1 MIDRYLAPVFR
12 SRLLWRIYT
21 GYVVVIL
28 VCTLV
33 VGALASRQVTANGL
47 QEINQ
52 SLAVRASMLAELAE
66 DALVSLNPDLQQ
78 TIARLGKRTEARLTV
93 IAADGRVVADSEE
106 LPQNMDNH
114 GQRPEI
120 QEARVHGV
128 ASTSRYSDTL
138 QQQMVYRAVTVVRDG
153 QLTGFVRV
161 SLPLTA
167 VDQKLA
173 ELRWHAL
180 IGALLA
186 ALAALI
192 FGFFIARRLA
202 EPLRNMTEIAEAIS
216 EGDFNRRIETTSRD
230 EIGQLAR
237 AFNRMARSSAVRMSE
252 ITANHDRLSKILT
265 GMVEGV
271 VGVDP
276 EEKIIHINH
285 AARTLL
291 ALSTIDCVG
300 RPFWEIVRNQE
311 INAALAE
318 ALKTRGV
325 TKTLMRQPT
334 EAHDR
339 VVEIY
344 AAALQDDAGD
354 SVGAVIVL
362 HDISDLAHLERVRRD
377 FVANASHELKTPIT
391 AIRGMTETILED
403 PQMDSETQRGFIE
416 RVHTQSLRLSQL
428 VLDLL
433 TISRLDNQQ
442 MNDQGQRF
450 DLATIVRQSAV
461 AVQEVCTMRQLLLEL
476 NLPAEPVLI
485 PGDSQAMAQL
495 VDNLLDNAAKYTQ
508 PHGKIS
514 ATIDQ
519 QADSIRLVI
528 ADTGIGISPKYQ
540 SRIFERF
547 YRVDAARSKEL
558 GGTGLG
564 LSIVKHIAELHGGTV
579 SVQSQLSVGTTF
591 TVTLPA

>member
-202 EPLRNMTEIAEAIS
+202 EPLRNMTEIAEADLI
-216 EGDFNRRIETTSRD
+216 
-230 EIGQLAR
+230 
-237 AFNRMARSSAVRMSE
+237 
-252 ITANHDRLSKILT
+252 
-265 GMVEGV
+265 
-271 VGVDP
+271 
-276 EEKIIHINH
+276 
-285 AARTLL
+285 
-291 ALSTIDCVG
+291 AL
-300 RPFWEIVRNQE
+300 
-311 INAALAE
+311 
-318 ALKTRGV
+318 
-325 TKTLMRQPT
+325 
-334 EAHDR
+334 
-339 VVEIY
+339 
-344 AAALQDDAGD
+344 
-354 SVGAVIVL
+354 
-362 HDISDLAHLERVRRD
+362 
-377 FVANASHELKTPIT
+377 
-391 AIRGMTETILED
+391 
-403 PQMDSETQRGFIE
+403 MD
-416 RVHTQSLRLSQL
+416 
-428 VLDLL
+428 
-433 TISRLDNQQ
+433 
-442 MNDQGQRF
+442 
-450 DLATIVRQSAV
+450 
-461 AVQEVCTMRQLLLEL
+461 
-476 NLPAEPVLI
+476 
-485 PGDSQAMAQL
+485 
-495 VDNLLDNAAKYTQ
+495 
-508 PHGKIS
+508 
-514 ATIDQ
+514 
-519 QADSIRLVI
+519 
-528 ADTGIGISPKYQ
+528 
-540 SRIFERF
+540 
-547 YRVDAARSKEL
+547 
-558 GGTGLG
+558 GL
-564 LSIVKHIAELHGGTV
+564 
-579 SVQSQLSVGTTF
+579 
-591 TVTLPA
+591 